1 MSYDLVTIDMEGV
14 EALAAALE
22 RGKKVRLNAVLS
34 KNLTEMHNRA
44 KTSGT
49 PVSTEKTRPGG
60 PHGELRLSAGM
71 TAPDPVSY
79 THLDVY
85 KRQAGNLNGL
95 VSQETQLSVLS
106 IVENAKQEIDRME
119 EEQDKTGYMTDYP
132 LNRTREEADD
142 DLLGEAK
149 TTTEQTT

>member
-71 TAPDPVSY
+71 TAPDLSGNTGEVGY
-79 THLDVY
+79 TKEYAPHVEFGHRTKNGGYVPGQYYLKD
-85 KRQAGNLNGL
+85 NL
-95 VSQETQLSVLS
+95 ETQMAIFKADL
-106 IVENAKQEIDRME
+106 
-119 EEQDKTGYMTDYP
+119 
-132 LNRTREEADD
+132 EEAVRKLCD
-142 DLLGEAK
+142 
-149 TTTEQTT
+149 

>member
-22 RGKKVRLNAVLS
+22 RGNNVRLNAVLI

-60 PHGELRLSAGM
+60 PHGELRKSAGI
-71 TAPDPVSY
+71 TLPDLSGGTGEVGYTKEYAPHVEFGHRTKNGGYVPGQYYLKD
-79 THLDVY
+79 
-85 KRQAGNLNGL
+85 NL
-95 VSQETQLSVLS
+95 ETQMAIFKS
-106 IVENAKQEIDRME
+106 
-119 EEQDKTGYMTDYP
+119 
-132 LNRTREEADD
+132 
-142 DLLGEAK
+142 DLEDAVRKLCD
-149 TTTEQTT
+149 

>member
-60 PHGELRLSAGM
+60 PHGELRLSAGI
-71 TAPDPVSY
+71 TLPDLSGNTGEVGYTKEYAPHVEFGHRTKNGGYVPGQY
-79 THLDVY
+79 YL
-85 KRQAGNLNGL
+85 KGNL
-95 VSQETQLSVLS
+95 ETQMAIFKADL
-106 IVENAKQEIDRME
+106 
-119 EEQDKTGYMTDYP
+119 
-132 LNRTREEADD
+132 EEAVRKLCD
-142 DLLGEAK
+142 
-149 TTTEQTT
+149 